1 MIPEA
6 PKTEN
11 LSTEQLKAELE
22 RLKDELCDM
31 EEVHTFTFQKTQV
44 HISAEKVSSMQAEFD
59 EECRQYRER
68 IALIEKELSK
78 RGAL

>member
-1 MIPEA
+1 MEIEDL
-6 PKTEN
+6 T
-11 LSTEQLKAELE
+11 TEQLKAELE

-44 HISAEKVSSMQAEFD
+44 HINAEKASNMQAEFD
-59 EECRQYRER
+59 EECRQYKER
-68 IALIEKELSK
+68 MALIEKELAK